1 MIMSIPRETTSS
13 EFIEEVIIGILVDA
27 YGEIPSVRRD
37 TPLLSL
43 GFQPSHAVLLAY
55 LAKVA
60 GLAIPTDDSFESVVT
75 VGDFATACLSGG
87 SSG

>member
-1 MIMSIPRETTSS
+1 M
-13 EFIEEVIIGILVDA
+13 
-27 YGEIPSVRRD
+27 RRD

-60 GLAIPTDDSFESVVT
+60 GLAIPTDDNFESVVT